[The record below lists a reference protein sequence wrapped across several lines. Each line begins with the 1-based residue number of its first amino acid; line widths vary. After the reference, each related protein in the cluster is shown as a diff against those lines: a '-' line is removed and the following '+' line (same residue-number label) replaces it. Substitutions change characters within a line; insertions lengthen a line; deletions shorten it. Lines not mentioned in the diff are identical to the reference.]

1 MNKEIRKQIEE
12 LQETLMAMK
21 LVEYADK
28 KEIQIIQQ
36 KLDELYKK
44 LDTNK

>member
-1 MNKEIRKQIEE
+1 MNKEIKKQIEE
-12 LQETLMAMK
+12 LQKSLMVMK
-21 LVEYADK
+21 LEGYADK

-44 LDTNK
+44 LDKK

>member
-12 LQETLMAMK
+12 LQETLMTMK